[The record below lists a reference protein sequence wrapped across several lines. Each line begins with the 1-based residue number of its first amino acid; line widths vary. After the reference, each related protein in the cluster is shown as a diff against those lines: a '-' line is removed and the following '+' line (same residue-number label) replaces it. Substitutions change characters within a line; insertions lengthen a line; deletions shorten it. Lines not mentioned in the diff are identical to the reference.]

1 MSDGR
6 WSDLAARAGSAVVMV
21 GVGGACI
28 IAGGLWFQLLI
39 AASCGAMV
47 WELVRMLAP
56 ERSGVALQLGL
67 LTAATQLTAW
77 SLPPVFLLPL
87 ALAPVPVGW
96 SLIGARRFTFAGF
109 ALWIVL
115 SGLAFVWLRDLR
127 GLDWIIWLIGVVVV
141 TDIAGYFA
149 GKIIGGPKFWP
160 AISPKKTWSGTSAG
174 WIAAAVV
181 GAVFAAQTSAGLG
194 IIAVSVL
201 ASMASQAGDV
211 IESALKRRTGVKD
224 SSNLIPGHGG
234 FLDRFDGMMGA
245 AVFVLLLSLIFS
257 PGV

>member
-21 GVGGACI
+21 GVGGACVL
-28 IAGGLWFQLLI
+28 AGGIWFQLLI
-39 AASCGAMV
+39 ALSCGAMI
-47 WELVRMLAP
+47 WELIRMLDPDRGA
-56 ERSGVALQLGL
+56 VALQLGA
-67 LTAATQLTAW
+67 LTAATQMAAW
-77 SLPPVFLLPL
+77 MLPPVFLLPF
-87 ALAPVPVGW
+87 ALAPIPVGW
-96 SLIGARRFTFAGF
+96 SLIRNRRPAFAGF

-127 GLDWIIWLIGVVVV
+127 GLDWIIWLIAVVVV

-149 GKIIGGPKFWP
+149 GKILGGPKFWP

-174 WIAAAVV
+174 WFGAAGV
-181 GAVFAAQTSAGLG
+181 GAVFAAMTDAGTG
-194 IIAVSVL
+194 VIIVSVL

>member
-1 MSDGR
+1 MSEGR
-6 WSDLAARAGSAVVMV
+6 WSDLAARAGSAVVMI

-28 IAGGLWFQLLI
+28 IAGGFWFQLLI
-39 AASCGAMV
+39 ALSCGAMM
-47 WELVRMLAP
+47 WELVRMLDAKAQT
-56 ERSGVALQLGL
+56 VAYQLGA
-67 LTAATQLTAW
+67 LTAAAQLAAW
-77 SLPPVFLLPL
+77 ALPPMFLLPI
-87 ALAPVPVGW
+87 ALAPVPVGF
-96 SLIGARRFTFAGF
+96 SMLARRRPAFLAFS
-109 ALWIVL
+109 LWIVV
-115 SGLAFVWLRDLR
+115 SGLAFVWLRDVR
-127 GLDWIIWLIGVVVV
+127 GFGWMTWLISVVVV

-174 WIAAAVV
+174 WIGAAIV
-181 GAVFAAQTSAGLG
+181 GALFAPQLG
-194 IIAVSVL
+194 VGFSLVVLSIL

-245 AVFVLLLSLIFS
+245 AAFVLLLSLIFT
-257 PGV
+257 P